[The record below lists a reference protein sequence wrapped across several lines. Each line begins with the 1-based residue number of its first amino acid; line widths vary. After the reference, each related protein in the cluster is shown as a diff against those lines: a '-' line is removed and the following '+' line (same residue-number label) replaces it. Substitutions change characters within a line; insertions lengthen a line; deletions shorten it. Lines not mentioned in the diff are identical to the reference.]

1 MIVLGACG
9 PCVGLLHVESRCQA
23 MAKDAPMIS
32 IRGWISGRSWQALI
46 SNDLEN
52 HDGIFGFHYAPNE
65 VVISDNLVEADM

>member
-1 MIVLGACG
+1 
-9 PCVGLLHVESRCQA
+9 